1 MTECSEFDDRKIYL
15 SISLRCLIHHI
26 HSNNH
31 NCICIMQ
38 DIKHVS
44 NTLIDRL
51 LRSNSK
57 SYVRENCIGIS
68 KWHHKIITTPPSGYC
83 NSSEMPNLRS
93 ILLHVEPVWRQPDDL
108 TGRGVNPPR
117 AVHVVIVPAL
127 GRWLTVNNATV
138 CGHVPVSPTAMG
150 IPWIYTK
157 LLHLQICL
165 NLRKV
170 LNKEIY
176 PNLHK
181 ISMNII
187 PESILRSTWIY
198 AKN

>member
-1 MTECSEFDDRKIYL
+1 
-15 SISLRCLIHHI
+15 
-26 HSNNH
+26 
-31 NCICIMQ
+31 
-38 DIKHVS
+38 
-44 NTLIDRL
+44 
-51 LRSNSK
+51 
-57 SYVRENCIGIS
+57 
-68 KWHHKIITTPPSGYC
+68 
-83 NSSEMPNLRS
+83 MPNLRS

-117 AVHVVIVPAL
+117 AVYVVIVPAL

-138 CGHVPVSPTAMG
+138 GGQVPVSPTAMG

>member
-44 NTLIDRL
+44 NTLIARL

-68 KWHHKIITTPPSGYC
+68 KWHHKIITTPPPPDIAILVKCRTYVPSCSTLNQFDVSLMTLPGGAWIRHVQSMLLSYLLWAGGWLWI
-83 NSSEMPNLRS
+83 MPLS
-93 ILLHVEPVWRQPDDL
+93 VVMYPCPPQP
-108 TGRGVNPPR
+108 
-117 AVHVVIVPAL
+117 
-127 GRWLTVNNATV
+127 W
-138 CGHVPVSPTAMG
+138 
-150 IPWIYTK
+150 
-157 LLHLQICL
+157 
-165 NLRKV
+165 
-170 LNKEIY
+170 EF
-176 PNLHK
+176 
-181 ISMNII
+181 
-187 PESILRSTWIY
+187 PESTRNYYTFRSAWIY
-198 AKN
+198 AKYWTKRSTRIYTKYQWILFLNPS